1 MSGPAFTPKDP
12 DFRRKVEASFARQ
25 AFLAHIGA
33 SMAELEPGRC
43 TLVLPT
49 TPQVSQQ
56 HGFVHAGAVTTL
68 ADTAAGYAA
77 FSLMPA
83 GSAVLTTEFKV
94 NLLSPARGERLEA
107 RALVLK
113 PGRTL
118 TVVRSD
124 VFGIAD
130 GRETLA
136 ATMLA
141 TMICL
146 ADSSDPA

>member
-1 MSGPAFTPKDP
+1 MAGFTPKDP
-12 DFRRKVEASFARQ
+12 DYRAKVEASFARQ
-25 AFLAHIGA
+25 AFLVTIGA
-33 SMAELEPGRC
+33 RMAELEPGRC
-43 TLVLPT
+43 TLEMPSRPDLA
-49 TPQVSQQ
+49 QQ
-56 HGFVHAGAVTTL
+56 HGFVHAGATTTL

-94 NLLSPARGERLEA
+94 NLLSPAKGEKLVA
-107 RALVLK
+107 RAEVLK

-118 TVVRSD
+118 IVVRSD
-124 VFGIAD
+124 VFGIEG
-130 GRETLA
+130 GRETLV

-146 ADSSDPA
+146 ADSPDPA

>member
-1 MSGPAFTPKDP
+1 MTALTPKDP
-12 DFRRKVEASFARQ
+12 DYRAKVEASFARQ
-25 AFLAHIGA
+25 AFLATIGA
-33 SMAELEPGRC
+33 HMTALEPGRC
-43 TLVLPT
+43 TLELPT
-49 TPQVSQQ
+49 RADLCQQ
-56 HGFVHAGAVTTL
+56 HGFVHAGATTTL

-94 NLLSPARGERLEA
+94 NLLSPAKGDKLVA
-107 RALVLK
+107 RAEVLK

-118 TVVRSD
+118 IVVRSD
-124 VFGIAD
+124 VYGVE
-130 GRETLA
+130 GGKETLV

-146 ADSSDPA
+146 AGASDPV

>member
-1 MSGPAFTPKDP
+1 MAGFAPKDS
-12 DFRRKVEASFARQ
+12 DYRAKVEASFARQ
-25 AFLAHIGA
+25 AFLATIGA
-33 SMAELEPGRC
+33 RMTALEPGRC
-43 TLVLPT
+43 TLDMPT
-49 TPQVSQQ
+49 RPDLAQQ
-56 HGFVHAGAVTTL
+56 HGFVHAGATTTL

-94 NLLSPARGERLEA
+94 NLLSPAKGEKLVA
-107 RALVLK
+107 RAEVIK

-118 TVVRSD
+118 IVVRSD
-124 VFGIAD
+124 VYGVEG
-130 GRETLA
+130 GRETLV

-146 ADSSDPA
+146 AESSDPA